1 MLLRAAEE
9 HGEKSLVRFDD
20 AERSF
25 TGMCTVAR
33 QTATALAE
41 AGIGRGDRVVVMADN
56 RVEILDLIVGCAW
69 LGAVAVPV
77 NSALRG
83 EALRHQVL
91 RCEPRLVIV
100 DVTTDRVLK
109 DAVGENR
116 PETCVLGS
124 SGGEG
129 LAERLGTSD
138 LLDGS
143 IAGACDPTASR
154 PGDIAA
160 ILFTSGTTGPAKGV
174 ECPHAQF
181 LAWGRNV
188 GDQLRLSASE
198 VLYTCLPLF
207 HVNAIG
213 TFFQALH
220 HGATMLVGPKFS
232 ASRLGERLTEADA
245 TVTYLL
251 GAMVNMVLA
260 KPETPSDRTHRVTR
274 ALAPGTGPESA
285 RQFRERFGIELI
297 DSYGSTET
305 NAVIGSEPGGTRP
318 GWIGPCRAGF
328 EARVVDEDDIPVPD
342 GESGE
347 LVLRATEPF
356 AFAAGYFKEPAKTV
370 AARRN
375 LWLHTGDQV
384 VRSEDGWFRFVD
396 RMGDSIRRRGEN
408 ISSHDVEQAIGS
420 HPGVS
425 QVAAYAL
432 PSSLGEDEVA
442 VAVVVEPGHELAAH
456 DVVAWCR
463 ERLAA
468 FAVPRFVRV
477 MDALPLTPQGK
488 VRKQVLR
495 DQGTTAAWDRETGA
509 VAERTVQA

>member
-9 HGEKSLVRFDD
+9 HGDKPLVRFDD

-25 TGMCTVAR
+25 TGMGTVAR
-33 QTATALAE
+33 ETATVLAA
-41 AGIGRGDRVVVMADN
+41 AGIGRGDRVVMMADN
-56 RVEILDLIVGCAW
+56 RVEILDLVVGCAW
-69 LGAVAVPV
+69 LGAVVVPV
-77 NSALRG
+77 NAALRG
-83 EALRHQVL
+83 EALRHQVQH
-91 RCEPRLVIV
+91 CEPRLVVV
-100 DVTTDRVLK
+100 DATADRALQ
-109 DAVGENR
+109 DAVGESR
-116 PETCVLGS
+116 PATCVLGPE
-124 SGGEG
+124 GGEG
-129 LAERLGTSD
+129 LAQRFGTGD
-138 LLDGS
+138 LANRS
-143 IAGACDPTASR
+143 IAATCDPAPSR
-154 PGDIAA
+154 PGDTAA

-188 GDQLRLSASE
+188 GDQLHLSADD

-207 HVNAIG
+207 HVNALG

-232 ASRLGERLTEADA
+232 ASRLGERLTQTDA

-260 KPETPSDRTHRVTR
+260 KPETPSDRAHRVTR
-274 ALAPGTGPESA
+274 ALAPGTGSESA
-285 RQFRERFGIELI
+285 RQFRERFGIELV

-305 NAVIGSEPGGTRP
+305 NAVIGSEPGTTRP

-328 EARVVDEDDIPVPD
+328 DARVVDEHDIPVPD

-356 AFAAGYFKEPAKTV
+356 AFATGYFKEPAKTV
-370 AARRN
+370 TTRRN
-375 LWLHTGDQV
+375 LWLHTGDRV

-396 RMGDSIRRRGEN
+396 RKGDSIRRRGEN

-420 HPGVS
+420 HPNVS
-425 QVAAYAL
+425 QVAAYAV
-432 PSSLGEDEVA
+432 PSSLSEDEVA

-456 DVVAWCR
+456 DIVAWCQD
-463 ERLAA
+463 RLAP

-477 MDALPLTPQGK
+477 MDDLPLTPQGK

-495 DQGTTAAWDRETGA
+495 DQGTTAAWDREIEA
-509 VAERTVQA
+509 VPERTVQA